1 MSTQSMINSIVKML
15 EGNLHCFGNVFDGN
29 EKLTTQQLQSIVSI
43 LTVKQRE
50 KLFSRLS
57 DDAETDDESEG
68 GEVKKCS
75 LGKRCEDQECSLLH
89 FADYYN
95 EKNLVEVDME
105 EDLINLKKFNDEVK
119 KCSLGKKCEDQECSL
134 SHIWKCVVCKS
145 GEFKDGKC
153 ENCEDNKHEMVRDF
167 EYIFTEAEKCGK
179 CKDTGY
185 YTFESGNK
193 AQCNC
198 DIHQIVSDINSDYGN
213 IWIMKLNKDGKV
225 YFEA

>member
-43 LTVKQRE
+43 LTVKQTE

-75 LGKRCEDQECSLLH
+75 LGKRCEDQECSL
-89 FADYYN
+89 
-95 EKNLVEVDME
+95 
-105 EDLINLKKFNDEVK
+105 
-119 KCSLGKKCEDQECSL
+119 
-134 SHIWKCVVCKS
+134 SHIWTCVVCKS

-153 ENCEDNKHEMVRDF
+153 ENCEDNKHEMMRDF